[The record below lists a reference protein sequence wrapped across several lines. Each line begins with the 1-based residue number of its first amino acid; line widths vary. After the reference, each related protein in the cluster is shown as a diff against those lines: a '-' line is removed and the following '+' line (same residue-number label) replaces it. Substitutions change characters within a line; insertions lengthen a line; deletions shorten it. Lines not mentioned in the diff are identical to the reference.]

1 MKLLSDMG
9 GSIIMSE
16 QEFLEKLADILN
28 TGMDLTMD
36 MELDDIDSW
45 DSLGALALM
54 GMCFEATG
62 KGVLIEKVRSAVTV
76 RDLYE
81 LL

>member
-1 MKLLSDMG
+1 
-9 GSIIMSE
+9 MSE
-16 QEFLEKLADILN
+16 RDFLEKLADVLN
-28 TGMDLTMD
+28 TEMDLTMD
-36 MELDDIDSW
+36 MELDDINEW

-54 GMCFEATG
+54 GMCFEASG
-62 KGVLIEKVRSAVTV
+62 KGVLIEKVRTAVTV